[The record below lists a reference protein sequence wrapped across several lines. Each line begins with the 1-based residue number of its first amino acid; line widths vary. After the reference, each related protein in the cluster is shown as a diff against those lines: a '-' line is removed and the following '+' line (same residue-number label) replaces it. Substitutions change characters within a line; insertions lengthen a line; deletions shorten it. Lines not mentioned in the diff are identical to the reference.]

1 MYQQSW
7 WSGAFVFS
15 VLLFVSGCATQQS
28 PAPTSTGQVQQSIPA
43 DSPLAKIREGM
54 SKAEMLSLL
63 GPPTDQDMSIT
74 GKTFIPFYFGGDV
87 TATRM
92 HYRGLGRVYVS
103 GYGTL
108 EAGKRCSKLSMTHR
122 RSDFD
127 SSGAVPE
134 RIAAPQWYCIYFLA
148 WPGTFP
154 FFRSAFQQRKG

>member
-15 VLLFVSGCATQQS
+15 VLLFISGCATQQS
-28 PAPTSTGQVQQSIPA
+28 PAPTSAEQVPQTIPA

-63 GPPTDQDMSIT
+63 GPPTDQDTSIT
-74 GKTFIPFYFGGDV
+74 GKAFIPFYFGGDA

-103 GYGTL
+103 G
-108 EAGKRCSKLSMTHR
+108 H
-122 RSDFD
+122 
-127 SSGAVPE
+127 
-134 RIAAPQWYCIYFLA
+134 
-148 WPGTFP
+148 GTFGGGEKVLKIEYDP
-154 FFRSAFQQRKG
+154 QEIGFRK